1 VSTSDSVA
9 RNENG
14 LEVQQ
19 KPQRA
24 WNERVSQFLSLVAI
38 AWLGFVLLELAVL
51 YHYAWQ
57 KGLYPK
63 PGAPSH
69 ATCGVWCYDS
79 FLEAGVR
86 ELLNAPVN
94 AFIFALLAF
103 IFRMNLRSGITLILS
118 VVFTFIAFG
127 HGFLVAD

>member
-1 VSTSDSVA
+1 MNASDA
-9 RNENG
+9 AATNENDV
-14 LEVQQ
+14 EVQQ
-19 KPQRA
+19 KPQRT

-38 AWLGFVLLELAVL
+38 AWLGFMLLELVVL

-69 ATCGVWCYDS
+69 VTCGVWCYDL

-86 ELLNAPVN
+86 KLLDPPVY

-103 IFRMNLRSGITLILS
+103 IFRMNWRSGITLILS

-127 HGFLVAD
+127 HVFLVAD